1 MDFRFRLVGET
12 GPATPALT
20 AALAEHDLANC
31 CTIDPPEPREHLRAS
46 YHAADVF
53 VLPCRIDDSGDRD
66 GIPNVLAEA
75 MATGLAVLST
85 DVSGIPEIVD
95 HGDNGLLVA
104 PDDMG
109 ALADAL
115 ELLCRDPA
123 LRARLGEAATR
134 RIAEVFDADRTI
146 LDLNA
151 LFDGTM
157 QREAA
162 E

>member
-1 MDFRFRLVGET
+1 
-12 GPATPALT
+12 
-20 AALAEHDLANC
+20 
-31 CTIDPPEPREHLRAS
+31 
-46 YHAADVF
+46 
-53 VLPCRIDDSGDRD
+53 
-66 GIPNVLAEA
+66 

-85 DVSGIPEIVD
+85 NVSGIPEIVD
-95 HGDNGLLVA
+95 NGVNGLLVA
-104 PDDMG
+104 PDDPA
-109 ALADAL
+109 ALADGL
-115 ELLCRDPA
+115 EMLCRDAA
-123 LRARLGEAATR
+123 LRTRLGAAATR